1 LQGASGEL
9 SPRNQ
14 YSGDTSLADKNGTM
28 LGHAI
33 LSSLAAMQSPGHGL
47 RWNGIVESGALLG
60 EWHETPVRGSDACVE
75 ERHNAKVRVK
85 ELKSIAQLREE
96 WAEIG
101 DGALEERIQR
111 AERLRIGYESN
122 AEVDHPFW
130 VWQWGEAI
138 FVAQP
143 GEAYSFIQTELRRRN
158 PGKVIFVLNLTNAPG
173 LFYLPIKSAYKV
185 PAYQAWQT
193 LLAAGALD
201 IVIDDAD
208 KAIKRITG
216 GK

>member
-1 LQGASGEL
+1 
-9 SPRNQ
+9 
-14 YSGDTSLADKNGTM
+14 
-28 LGHAI
+28 
-33 LSSLAAMQSPGHGL
+33 
-47 RWNGIVESGALLG
+47 
-60 EWHETPVRGSDACVE
+60 
-75 ERHNAKVRVK
+75 
-85 ELKSIAQLREE
+85 
-96 WAEIG
+96 
-101 DGALEERIQR
+101 
-111 AERLRIGYESN
+111 
-122 AEVDHPFW
+122 VDHPFW

-208 KAIKRITG
+208 RAIKRITG